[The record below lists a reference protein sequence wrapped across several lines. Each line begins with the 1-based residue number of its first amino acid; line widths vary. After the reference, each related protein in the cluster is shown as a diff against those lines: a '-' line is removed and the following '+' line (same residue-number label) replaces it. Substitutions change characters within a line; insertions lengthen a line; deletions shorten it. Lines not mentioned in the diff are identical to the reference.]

1 MTRHYKDSPLSEI
14 CCGRQAN
21 VITAGGLA
29 HTMGFNCV
37 AAEQLLKWSWVS
49 VFLLFGHYTASG
61 WSGTS
66 RQPLVPW
73 KDTVFCASGSPWT
86 FPVNLLLKGDDFWT
100 SNQGCTTDL
109 IKRKIHLYPRDTTRV
124 KGAKR
129 RVFHTP
135 QISYA
140 WFFFTVKIGNWLW
153 GGVGVSSVL
162 KIYPLIPGTYSIL
175 KLLLSLWIDNM
186 SVFIM
191 TGKPI
196 SLPLG
201 LTRPPLTALISYVD
215 WDSKILSPAN
225 TQLDSLGNTV
235 ISINLL

>member
-1 MTRHYKDSPLSEI
+1 MKPSISLPAVWTLHSQRVKRDLPPALSPMERHCLLCFRFTLNLPCAI
-14 CCGRQAN
+14 C
-21 VITAGGLA
+21 
-29 HTMGFNCV
+29 
-37 AAEQLLKWSWVS
+37 
-49 VFLLFGHYTASG
+49 
-61 WSGTS
+61 
-66 RQPLVPW
+66 
-73 KDTVFCASGSPWT
+73 
-86 FPVNLLLKGDDFWT
+86 LLKGDDFWT

-140 WFFFTVKIGNWLW
+140 WVFFTVKIENWLW